1 MSNAKTSISRRFL
14 AALLSFV
21 LVLGLLPTSTLTA
34 FAATAEHPDAITV
47 SVTDQDGKA
56 LAGVTVAYSLAPQQT
71 EMIMHPEPLQPMQ
84 MAASRFWQKISMLL
98 TILPYLQLLL

>member
-47 SVTDQDGKA
+47 SVTDQDDLLSA
-56 LAGVTVAYSLAPQQT
+56 LYTIFLVFVCSSTMCGSHFSQLEYFSTSESLIRKNT
-71 EMIMHPEPLQPMQ
+71 CTSL
-84 MAASRFWQKISMLL
+84 K
-98 TILPYLQLLL
+98 

>member
-56 LAGVTVAYSLAPQQT
+56 LAGVTVMYSVSSK
-71 EMIMHPEPLQPMQ
+71 MIMQPEPLQLMQ